1 MKEPKRISIIVP
13 VYNVALYLAECIN
26 SILTQTFK
34 DYEIILVDDGSSDI
48 SGSLCDQFANI
59 DERISVIHQEN
70 KGLSAARN
78 AGVHKAS
85 GQYIIFLDSD
95 DYWKDKDVL
104 QILAERLRLTE
115 ADVISFNYEKTD
127 GVISQSPYFQTQETM
142 PRSIRAEE
150 SFKYQ
155 IDHDLWIACAW
166 NKVIRRELFNRGQLQ
181 FRGGI
186 TSEDIDW
193 CVRLALIARSFDYIN
208 CVVVCYRQR
217 NGSIS
222 KTVTYNKA
230 STLLKNIKFSLK
242 LIKDSKNTDRGQLL
256 KSYIS
261 YQYGTLLYC
270 INAIKEKEKKK
281 QIMEEAEKYRK
292 LLTWSKNRK
301 IKLLR
306 TVDAI
311 GGLKTVD
318 ILLSLRNIL
327 TK

>member
-1 MKEPKRISIIVP
+1 MKEQKRFSIIVP
-13 VYNVALYLAECIN
+13 VYNVAPYLTICIN
-26 SILTQTFK
+26 SVLAQTFRN
-34 DYEIILVDDGSSDI
+34 YEIILVDDGSSDD
-48 SGSLCDQFANI
+48 SGRFCDEFANT

-70 KGLSAARN
+70 KGLSVARN
-78 AGVHKAS
+78 TGVGEAV
-85 GQYIIFLDSD
+85 GEYIIFLDSD

-104 QILAERLRLTE
+104 KILAERLKLTG
-115 ADVISFNYEKTD
+115 ADVLSFNYEKTD
-127 GVISQSPYFQTQETM
+127 GVISQSPYFQSQETM
-142 PRSIRAEE
+142 PRSIKTEE

-166 NKVIRRELFNRGQLQ
+166 NKVIRKELFDRGQLQ
-181 FRGGI
+181 FRRGI

-193 CVRLALIARSFDYIN
+193 CVRLAFVARSFDYIN

-230 STLLKNIKFSLK
+230 STLLRNIKFSLK

-281 QIMEEAEKYRK
+281 RIMEAAGKYRK

-311 GGLKTVD
+311 GGLKAVD

-327 TK
+327 VK

>member
-13 VYNVALYLAECIN
+13 VYNVAPYLAECIN

-48 SGSLCDQFANI
+48 SGSLCEQFANI

-78 AGVHKAS
+78 AGVDKAS
-85 GQYIIFLDSD
+85 GEYIIFLDSD

-104 QILAERLRLTE
+104 QILAERLSLTE

-127 GVISQSPYFQTQETM
+127 GVISQSPYFQSQETM
-142 PRSIRAEE
+142 PRSIKAEE

-166 NKVIRRELFNRGQLQ
+166 NKVIRRELFDRGQLQ
-181 FRGGI
+181 FRRGI

-242 LIKDSKNTDRGQLL
+242 LIKDSKNTDCGQLL

-270 INAIKEKEKKK
+270 INAIKEIEKKK
-281 QIMEEAEKYRK
+281 QIMEEAGKYRK

-318 ILLSLRNIL
+318 VLLSLRNIL
-327 TK
+327 AK